1 MYGRN
6 SDHIYCRVSGMK
18 REYKLFLDDIVEN
31 IDKIQRFVSGMSF
44 DDFRKDDKTIYA
56 VSRSL
61 EIIGESVSQIPD
73 EVRDKYDDIPWR
85 DIKNFRNQVVHKYWD
100 VDVEIVWD
108 IVKNELDELKSK
120 IKGLIS
126 AD

>member
-1 MYGRN
+1 
-6 SDHIYCRVSGMK
+6 MK

-73 EVRDKYDDIPWR
+73 EVKDKYGDIPWR

-120 IKGLIS
+120 IKELIRAVS
-126 AD
+126 D